1 MAHGVT
7 VRLELARPLDSTRA
21 FLTQHLR
28 PQIPGVHCNLSTTIA
43 HSVRSLNAQRTR
55 LHRVGLSV
63 HKQLIAA
70 NATVALASPGAA
82 QLWACCLEACE
93 GEVAS
98 VEALATA
105 ITAGCAAVAGLLL
118 ANALGV

>member
-1 MAHGVT
+1 MRGKMT
-7 VRLELARPLDSTRA
+7 TPL
-21 FLTQHLR
+21 
-28 PQIPGVHCNLSTTIA
+28 PP
-43 HSVRSLNAQRTR
+43 
-55 LHRVGLSV
+55 GLSV
-63 HKQLIAA
+63 LQAGSSDARQQLLAA